1 MSTSLN
7 KPTETNPL
15 RHNDERYVLVS
26 QELPQQDDG
35 MDLADLL
42 IAAWK
47 NRLLFIFSWVILAVI
62 TFGVLQTFNTATI
75 STEIRSGL
83 LDKMRVEAVQAVQAV
98 KAFQP
103 FEAVQV
109 VQAVQTLDAIKD
121 QLTTVFF
128 PLVMQDLEK
137 QLQHQIS
144 GKITA
149 DVKKGSD
156 YIKTT
161 IILGGLS
168 SDQVDSCLKSV
179 MQKWVEYQTLEIQK
193 SIKATQEKIALL
205 TQEIASTKVY
215 SDSLQAFNDS
225 QKQSESSRLLLQAE
239 SKKQEIFNLQ
249 QLIQNV
255 EQPIVITPFN
265 YADSGPGRGI
275 KGAALSAFA
284 GAALAC
290 CVVFAASIIRTA
302 KARLANS

>member
-35 MDLADLL
+35 MDLADLA

-47 NRLLFIFSWVILAVI
+47 NRLLFIFSWVILCVI
-62 TFGVLQTFNTATI
+62 TFGVLQMFNTTTI

-83 LDKMRVEAVQAVQAV
+83 LAKMRAEAGQAGQAG
-98 KAFQP
+98 
-103 FEAVQV
+103 
-109 VQAVQTLDAIKD
+109 QAVQTLDAIKD
-121 QLTTVFF
+121 QLTTLFF

-144 GKITA
+144 GKITT

-161 IILGGLS
+161 IVLGGLS
-168 SDQVDSCLKSV
+168 SDQVDSCMKSV
-179 MQKWVEYQTLEIQK
+179 MQKWVEYQTVEIKKTTQ
-193 SIKATQEKIALL
+193 ATQDRIALI
-205 TQEIASTKVY
+205 TIEINSIIVYANSLAATKP
-215 SDSLQAFNDS
+215 LEPT
-225 QKQSESSRLLLQAE
+225 ESSRLLLQAE
-239 SKKQEIFNLQ
+239 SKKQQIFDLQ

-255 EQPIVITPFN
+255 EQPIVITPFD

-275 KGAALSAFA
+275 KGIAVSAFT
-284 GAALAC
+284 GAVLAFC
-290 CVVFAASIIRTA
+290 LVFAANIIRTA

>member
-1 MSTSLN
+1 MN

-35 MDLADLL
+35 MDLADLV

-47 NRLLFIFSWVILAVI
+47 NRLLFIFSWVILGVI
-62 TFGVLQTFNTATI
+62 TFGVLQMFNTTTI

-83 LDKMRVEAVQAVQAV
+83 LAKMRVEAGQGG
-98 KAFQP
+98 
-103 FEAVQV
+103 
-109 VQAVQTLDAIKD
+109 QAVQTLDAIKD
-121 QLTTVFF
+121 QLTTLFF

-144 GKITA
+144 GKITT

-161 IILGGLS
+161 IVLGGLS
-168 SDQVDSCLKSV
+168 GDQVETCLKSV
-179 MQKWVEYQTLEIQK
+179 MQKWVEYQTLEIKKTTQ
-193 SIKATQEKIALL
+193 ATQDRIALI
-205 TQEIASTKVY
+205 TIEINAIIAYANSLAATKP
-215 SDSLQAFNDS
+215 LEPT
-225 QKQSESSRLLLQAE
+225 ESSRLLLQAE
-239 SKKQEIFNLQ
+239 FKKQQIFDLK

-265 YADSGPGRGI
+265 DEYVNSGPGRGI

-284 GAALAC
+284 GAVLAC

>member
-1 MSTSLN
+1 MTTELN
-7 KPTETNPL
+7 KPIQVNPP
-15 RHNDERYVLVS
+15 RHNEERYVLVS
-26 QELPQQDDG
+26 QEIPPQEDG
-35 MDLADLL
+35 MDLADLA

-47 NRLLFIFSWVILAVI
+47 NRFLFLVSWVILAVI
-62 TFGVLQTFNTATI
+62 TFGVLQMYNTTTI

-83 LDKMRVEAVQAVQAV
+83 LAKMRVEAGQADQA
-98 KAFQP
+98 
-103 FEAVQV
+103 

-121 QLTTVFF
+121 QLTTLFF
-128 PLVMQDLEK
+128 PLAIQDLEK

-144 GKITA
+144 GKITT
-149 DVKKGSD
+149 DGKKGSD
-156 YIKTT
+156 YIKTS

-168 SDQVDSCLKSV
+168 SDQVDTCLKTV
-179 MQKWVEYQTLEIQK
+179 MQKWVEYQTVEIKK
-193 SIKATQEKIALL
+193 SIQATQERIALL
-205 TQEIASTKVY
+205 SQEIASSKVY
-215 SDSLQAFNDS
+215 SDSLQAFSDS

-239 SKKQEIFNLQ
+239 SKKQQIFDLQ

-255 EQPIVITPFN
+255 EQPIVVTPFD

>member
-1 MSTSLN
+1 MTTELN
-7 KPTETNPL
+7 KPIQVNPP
-15 RHNDERYVLVS
+15 RHNEERYVLVS
-26 QELPQQDDG
+26 QEFPPQEDG
-35 MDLADLL
+35 MDLADLA

-47 NRLLFIFSWVILAVI
+47 NRFLFLVSWVILAVI

-83 LDKMRVEAVQAVQAV
+83 LAKMRVEAVQA
-98 KAFQP
+98 
-103 FEAVQV
+103 

-121 QLTTVFF
+121 QLTTLFF
-128 PLVMQDLEK
+128 PLVIQDLKK

-144 GKITA
+144 GKITT

-161 IILGGLS
+161 IVLSGLS
-168 SDQVDSCLKSV
+168 SDQVDTCLKTV
-179 MQKWVEYQTLEIQK
+179 MQKWVEYQNVEITKSKKAAQDRITLI
-193 SIKATQEKIALL
+193 
-205 TQEIASTKVY
+205 TQEIAAMDNYKNSLSTSKPLEPTEAN
-215 SDSLQAFNDS
+215 SLIMLS
-225 QKQSESSRLLLQAE
+225 E
-239 SKKQEIFNLQ
+239 SKKQQIFDLQ

-255 EQPIVITPFN
+255 EQPIVITPFD

-284 GAALAC
+284 GAAMAC
-290 CVVFAASIIRTA
+290 LVVFAASIVRTA

>member
-15 RHNDERYVLVS
+15 RQNDERYVLVS
-26 QELPQQDDG
+26 QEFPQQEDG
-35 MDLADLL
+35 IDLADLA

-47 NRLLFIFSWVILAVI
+47 NRFLFIVSWVILAVI
-62 TFGVLQTFNTATI
+62 TFGVLQTFNTSTI

-83 LDKMRVEAVQAVQAV
+83 LAKMRVEAVQA
-98 KAFQP
+98 
-103 FEAVQV
+103 

-121 QLTTVFF
+121 QLTTLFF

-137 QLQHQIS
+137 QLQHPIS
-144 GKITA
+144 GKITT

-161 IILGGLS
+161 IVQAGLS
-168 SDQVDSCLKSV
+168 SDQVDTCLKTV
-179 MQKWVEYQTLEIQK
+179 MQKWVEYQNEEITKSKKAAQDRVTLI
-193 SIKATQEKIALL
+193 
-205 TQEIASTKVY
+205 TQEIISMDDYIT
-215 SDSLQAFNDS
+215 SLATS
-225 QKQSESSRLLLQAE
+225 KPLEPTEAKRLIMLTE
-239 SKKQEIFNLQ
+239 SKKQQIFELQ

-255 EQPIVITPFN
+255 EQPIVVTPFD

-275 KGAALSAFA
+275 KGAVLSAFV
-284 GAALAC
+284 GAAMAC
-290 CVVFAASIIRTA
+290 LVVFAASIIRTA

>member
-1 MSTSLN
+1 MSASLN

-35 MDLADLL
+35 MDLADLA

-47 NRLLFIFSWVILAVI
+47 NRFLFIISWVILAVI

-75 STEIRSGL
+75 STEIRSGQL
-83 LDKMRVEAVQAVQAV
+83 SKT
-98 KAFQP
+98 
-103 FEAVQV
+103 
-109 VQAVQTLDAIKD
+109 AVQTLDAIKD
-121 QLTTVFF
+121 RLTTLFF

-144 GKITA
+144 GKITT

-161 IILGGLS
+161 IVLVGLS
-168 SDQVDSCLKSV
+168 SDQVDSCMKSV
-179 MQKWVEYQTLEIQK
+179 MQLWVEYQTVEIKKTTQA
-193 SIKATQEKIALL
+193 IQEKIALL

-225 QKQSESSRLLLQAE
+225 QKQSESARLLLQAE
-239 SKKQEIFNLQ
+239 SKKQQIFDLQ

-255 EQPIVITPFN
+255 EQPIVVTPFD
-265 YADSGPGRGI
+265 YADLGPGRGI

-284 GAALAC
+284 GAVLAC
-290 CVVFAASIIRTA
+290 CVVFAANIIRTA

>member
-26 QELPQQDDG
+26 QEFPQQEDG
-35 MDLADLL
+35 MDLADLA

-47 NRLLFIFSWVILAVI
+47 NRFLFIISWVILAVI

-83 LDKMRVEAVQAVQAV
+83 LAKMRVEAVPA
-98 KAFQP
+98 
-103 FEAVQV
+103 

-121 QLTTVFF
+121 QLTTLFF

-144 GKITA
+144 GKITT

-168 SDQVDSCLKSV
+168 SDQVDTCLKSV
-179 MQKWVEYQTLEIQK
+179 MQKWVEYQTVEIKK
-193 SIKATQEKIALL
+193 STQATQEKIALL
-205 TQEIASTKVY
+205 TQEIALTKVY

-225 QKQSESSRLLLQAE
+225 QKQSESSRLLLQTE
-239 SKKQEIFNLQ
+239 SKKQQIFDLQ

-255 EQPIVITPFN
+255 EQPIVITPFD

>member
-15 RHNDERYVLVS
+15 RQNDERYVLVS
-26 QELPQQDDG
+26 QEFPPQEAG
-35 MDLADLL
+35 MDLADLV

-47 NRLLFIFSWVILAVI
+47 NRFLFIVSWVILAVI
-62 TFGVLQTFNTATI
+62 TFGVLQAFNTATI

-83 LDKMRVEAVQAVQAV
+83 LAKMRVEPVQA
-98 KAFQP
+98 
-103 FEAVQV
+103 

-121 QLTTVFF
+121 QLTTLFF

-144 GKITA
+144 GKITT

-161 IILGGLS
+161 IVLGGLS
-168 SDQVDSCLKSV
+168 SDQVDSCMKSV
-179 MQKWVEYQTLEIQK
+179 MQKWVEYQTVEIKKTTQ
-193 SIKATQEKIALL
+193 ATQDRIALI
-205 TQEIASTKVY
+205 TIEINSIIVYANSLAATKP
-215 SDSLQAFNDS
+215 LEPT
-225 QKQSESSRLLLQAE
+225 ESSRLLLQAE
-239 SKKQEIFNLQ
+239 SKKQQIFDLQ

-255 EQPIVITPFN
+255 EQPIVATPFD

-284 GAALAC
+284 GAVLAC
-290 CVVFAASIIRTA
+290 CVVFAANIIRTA
-302 KARLANS
+302 KARLAIS

>member
-1 MSTSLN
+1 VQKHRYDRKMSTSLN

-15 RHNDERYVLVS
+15 RQNDERYVLVS
-26 QELPQQDDG
+26 QEFPQQEDG
-35 MDLADLL
+35 IDLADLA

-47 NRLLFIFSWVILAVI
+47 NRFLFIVSWVILAVI

-83 LDKMRVEAVQAVQAV
+83 IS
-98 KAFQP
+98 KAPIQS
-103 FEAVQV
+103 
-109 VQAVQTLDAIKD
+109 LDAIKD

-144 GKITA
+144 GKITT

-156 YIKTT
+156 YIKTS
-161 IILGGLS
+161 IVLGGLS
-168 SDQVDSCLKSV
+168 GDQVETCLKSV
-179 MQKWVEYQTLEIQK
+179 MQKWVEYQTAEIKK
-193 SIKATQEKIALL
+193 STQTTQDRIALL

-215 SDSLQAFNDS
+215 SDSLQASSDP
-225 QKQSESSRLLLQAE
+225 QKQSDSARLILQVE
-239 SKKQEIFNLQ
+239 SKKQQIFDLQ

-255 EQPIVITPFN
+255 EQPIVITPFD

-275 KGAALSAFA
+275 KGMAVSAFT
-284 GAALAC
+284 GAVLAFC
-290 CVVFAASIIRTA
+290 LVFAASIIRTA